1 MLFFTLSLICLAAS
15 AFLALAAGRYSPRAA
30 RAVGVAGALA
40 GSALG
45 LVAVL
50 KVLLMT
56 GAERYIDW
64 SAFAVPL
71 GRLTLSLDP
80 LAAFFLLPVYLLTAF
95 AAVYGAGYMGAG
107 GGRRSGAA
115 WCCFNLLTASMALV
129 FAAANAVL
137 FMLAWEAM
145 AVSSFLLVA
154 YDHHKEQARR
164 AAWIYLVAGGAGAL
178 ALLFLFSLLGSSA
191 ETLDFASFVRPSGAA
206 ASAAFLAALLGFGLK
221 AGVVPL
227 HVWLPEAHPA
237 APSHV
242 SAVMSGVM
250 IKTGVYGLIRT
261 MGWLAPWDG
270 WWGPALLLAGLA
282 SGLVGVIF
290 ALAQHD
296 LKRLL
301 AYSSVENIGII
312 VMGLGLGVTASAAGS
327 TAVAGLCF
335 GGALLHVLNHSLF
348 KGLLFMGAG
357 AVMRAAGTGELEA
370 LGGLSKKMPRTS
382 LYFLV
387 GAAAISGLPPF
398 NGFVSELLIFLGSFG
413 ALRGP
418 GAPALWAV
426 AVVLALAA
434 IGGLAGACFARA
446 YGAVFLGEPRS
457 SRCHAAGECGG
468 TMLAGLALPAAACLL
483 IGFFPPVMAVPAAAA
498 VSSAFGGQ
506 YGAAFLAAA
515 ALPLA
520 YVSAGA
526 LALAG
531 LLLLAAALRAF
542 LLRGKVPAAGP
553 TWDCGYAA
561 PTARMQYG
569 ASSFAQ
575 PLTDFFRP
583 LLRTAGRH
591 APPDGYFPR
600 GSDFHTEASAV
611 FYNNFYA
618 PAALMLRRA
627 AYRFSWLQHGRLQFY
642 ILYIIAALL
651 ALLLWKL

>member
-1 MLFFTLSLICLAAS
+1 MLFFSLSFIVLVAS
-15 AFLALAAGRYSPRAA
+15 AFLALAAGGSGSRARIIGA
-30 RAVGVAGALA
+30 GGALL

-45 LVAVL
+45 LIAVV
-50 KVLLMT
+50 KVLFLT
-56 GAERYIDW
+56 GAETYAAW
-64 SAFAVPL
+64 SAFAVPM
-71 GRLTLSLDP
+71 GRLSLSLDP
-80 LAAFFLLPVYLLTAF
+80 LSAFFLLPVYLLTAF
-95 AAVYGAGYMGAG
+95 AAVYGAEYLGAG
-107 GGRRSGAA
+107 GGRRAGAA

-129 FAAANAVL
+129 FASANAVL

-178 ALLFLFSLLGSSA
+178 ALLFLFSLLGASA
-191 ETLDFASFVRPSGAA
+191 ETLDFPAFARPEGAA

-312 VMGLGLGVTASAAGS
+312 LMGLGLGVTASYAGS
-327 TAVAGLCF
+327 TTVAGLCF
-335 GGALLHVLNHSLF
+335 GGALLHALNHSLF

-357 AVMRAAGTGELEA
+357 AVMRATGTGELEA
-370 LGGLSKKMPRTS
+370 LGGLSKKMPRTA
-382 LYFLV
+382 LYFLA

-398 NGFVSELLIFLGSFG
+398 NGFISEFLIFLGSFG

-418 GAPALWAV
+418 EAPALWSV
-426 AVVLALAA
+426 AVLLALAA

-457 SRCHAAGECGG
+457 SRCRAAADCG
-468 TMLAGLALPAAACLL
+468 TPMLAGLALPAAACLF
-483 IGFFPPVMAVPAAAA
+483 IGLFPSSVAGPAAAA
-498 VSSAFGGQ
+498 VSSAFGAA
-506 YGAAFLAAA
+506 YGDAFLAAA

-526 LALAG
+526 LALVA
-531 LLLLAAALRAF
+531 LLALAAALRAF

-600 GSDFHTEASAV
+600 GSDFHTEAGAV